1 MLSLIGMAPGKEIM
15 KKIRWGVLGTAR
27 IGWEKVIPGMQ
38 SGAHCSIDAIAS
50 RDGDRA
56 RQWADRLG
64 IARAYGSYEA
74 LLADPEIDAIYNP
87 LPNHLHV
94 PWAIK
99 AAQAGKHVLCE
110 KPIAITASEA
120 EPLLA
125 VRDATGMRI
134 QEAFMV
140 RTHPQWLKAK
150 EILDSGRIGQI
161 RAVQGVFNYFNDD
174 PDNIRNMADI
184 GGGGMLDI
192 GCYPT
197 TTSRFMLNAEPRRV
211 VALIDR
217 DPTFDTD
224 RLGSV
229 LYDFPGGVQ
238 ASFVY
243 STQLVAY
250 QRMHFMGSKGRIEIE
265 IPFNAPSGQPCRIFV
280 DDGASLSGD
289 GIETIEI
296 PACDQ
301 YGVAGDAFSASL
313 MENTPQPVPLENTL
327 ANMRVIDAVFRSA
340 RSGAWE
346 TP

>member
-1 MLSLIGMAPGKEIM
+1 MS
-15 KKIRWGVLGTAR
+15 KIRWGVLSTAQ

-50 RDGDRA
+50 RDADRA
-56 RQWADRLG
+56 RQWAGKLG
-64 IARAYGSYEA
+64 IAKAYGSYEE

-94 PWAIK
+94 PWTVK
-99 AAQAGKHVLCE
+99 AAEAGKHVLCE
-110 KPIAITASEA
+110 KPVAITAAEA

-125 VRDATGMRI
+125 VRDRTGMRI

-140 RTHPQWLKAK
+140 RTHPQWLKAR
-150 EILDSGRIGQI
+150 EILDSGRIGEI
-161 RAVQGVFNYFNDD
+161 RAIQGFFSYFNDD

-197 TTSRFMLNAEPRRV
+197 TTSRFMLDAEPLRV

-217 DPTFDTD
+217 DPKFGTD
-224 RLGSV
+224 RLGSAI
-229 LYDFPGGVQ
+229 YEYPGSVQ

-250 QRMHFMGSKGRIEIE
+250 QRMHFLGTKGRIEIE
-265 IPFNAPSGQPCRIFV
+265 IPFNAPPDRPCRIFV
-280 DDGASLSGD
+280 DDGSSLSGD

-296 PACDQ
+296 AACDQ
-301 YGVAGDAFSASL
+301 YGVAGDAFSKAIL
-313 MENTPQPVPLENTL
+313 DNTEQPVPLENTM

-340 RSGAWE
+340 DSGAWE